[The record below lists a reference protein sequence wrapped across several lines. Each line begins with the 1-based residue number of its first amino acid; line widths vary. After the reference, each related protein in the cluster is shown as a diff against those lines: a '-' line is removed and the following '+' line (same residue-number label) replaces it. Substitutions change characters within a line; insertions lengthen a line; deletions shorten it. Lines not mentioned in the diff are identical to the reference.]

1 MEVGNIKEMG
11 RLMRKSGT
19 SQRGVGRRERR
30 RKEHHGKS
38 RLECKSGGWE
48 GVVMV

>member
-11 RLMRKSGT
+11 RVVRKSG

-38 RLECKSGGWE
+38 RLGCKSDGWE
-48 GVVMV
+48 GVGMV